1 MLERAVTVEGPLHP
15 GATLAP
21 LVHGR
26 RDPSARL
33 DADGF
38 VRAWQ
43 TAAGPATLEL
53 GWHGLEPRTG
63 GAVTARA
70 WGPGAADAL
79 ASVEDLLG
87 LRAATP
93 WLDED
98 WPSPVRD
105 WLRRRPG
112 TRPAKAGPV
121 LDVLVPA
128 ILGQRVQGVRAKR
141 SWSGI
146 VGAHGVVAPWP
157 HGLRVPPP
165 AELLAALPYEAFHR
179 FDVERQRADTIR
191 RAAAVARRLEEV
203 PALGPAAGSQ
213 RLQAVP
219 GVGPWTAAKVIGVVC
234 GDADAV
240 VVGDLHLPNHVAFA
254 LAGEPRADDARMLEL
269 LEPYAPY
276 RGLVQRLAKA
286 LGPPPPKYGPRL
298 SLLPIDRW

>member
-1 MLERAVTVEGPLHP
+1 MLERAVAVEGPLHP

-33 DADGF
+33 GADGF

-43 TAAGPATLEL
+43 TATGPATLEL

-146 VGAHGVVAPWP
+146 VGAHGVVAPGP

-165 AELLAALPYEAFHR
+165 GELLAALSLRGVPPL
-179 FDVERQRADTIR
+179 R
-191 RAAAVARRLEEV
+191 RRTPAGRHHPPGGGGGPAARGGSGVGPRRGVAAVADGAWRRPV
-203 PALGPAAGSQ
+203 DRGQGH
-213 RLQAVP
+213 R
-219 GVGPWTAAKVIGVVC
+219 
-234 GDADAV
+234 
-240 VVGDLHLPNHVAFA
+240 
-254 LAGEPRADDARMLEL
+254 
-269 LEPYAPY
+269 
-276 RGLVQRLAKA
+276 RGLWRRRRRR
-286 LGPPPPKYGPRL
+286 GGRPPPAEPCGVRPR
-298 SLLPIDRW
+298 R